1 MNPINSFLI
10 RYRVRKVALTPRRI
24 TKRLSDVEIDRP
36 LFLLGVQGGGLTI
49 LAKCFQR
56 LQNTCFVHGNADS
69 WDAADNEMHVCET
82 SKKLP
87 KEFSFHTNDF
97 YPPNLSTNFYRY
109 WTYATNDS
117 LPHFRIENPGK
128 ISEESLNGFREYIK
142 AIIRA
147 HAKDL
152 NACRFIDKSQLYTI
166 NIPLIRAAL
175 KGTSPYFAIFGR
187 NPYGSVP
194 RTAKN
199 YFLNPDKHGFDMS
212 YEDALRLCA
221 EHWNNTFATAL
232 SDCDGS
238 DDSLIMRIEDFFA
251 NPAVFCRKICDFAE
265 LDYSDDMVP
274 AQGQKHTIYEQMA
287 RRWYPITQSS
297 TEAALAS
304 LSETE
309 ISIVNAVC
317 GETMKRM
324 GYELR

>member
-1 MNPINSFLI
+1 MNPIEFFLT

-24 TKRLSDVEIDRP
+24 TTRLKDVKIDRP

-87 KEFSFHTNDF
+87 KEFSFHTNNF
-97 YPPNLSTNFYRY
+97 FPENMPTNFYRY
-109 WTYATNDS
+109 WTYATDQS
-117 LPHFRIENPGK
+117 LPHFRIENPEQV
-128 ISEESLNGFREYIK
+128 SEASLNGFRDYVK

-166 NIPLIRAAL
+166 NIPLVRAAL
-175 KGTSPYFAIFGR
+175 KGSSPHFAVFGR

-199 YFLNPDKHGFDMS
+199 YFLSPNKHGFDIS
-212 YEDALRLCA
+212 YDDALRLCA
-221 EHWNNTFATAL
+221 QHWNNSFATAL
-232 SDCDGS
+232 ADCAESNDNT
-238 DDSLIMRIEDFFA
+238 IMRIEDFFED
-251 NPAVFCRKICDFAE
+251 PASFCRKICDFAQ
-265 LDYSDDMVP
+265 LPYNDSMVP
-274 AQGQKHTIYEQMA
+274 SEGQKHTIYEQMA
-287 RRWYPITQSS
+287 RRWYPIKKSS

-304 LSETE
+304 LSERE
-309 ISIVNAVC
+309 ICIVNEVC
-317 GETMKRM
+317 GDTMEKL
-324 GYELR
+324 GYQIK